1 MLRPDD
7 ILYGL
12 PIKEI
17 ARICKVDL
25 TTARRWKRGAKCPPQ
40 TALMVLSGDLG
51 WLDPAWEGWRLVG
64 GRIVSPEGWAATPGD
79 VMMVQLAQMT
89 LATYREEN
97 RQLKQRL
104 AALEYEEQP
113 VPSSNLPEIKVR

>member
-1 MLRPDD
+1 MLRAKD

-12 PIKEI
+12 SVSHI
-17 ARICKVDL
+17 AKVCKVDL

-89 LATYREEN
+89 LATYRDEN
-97 RQLKQRL
+97 ARTSR
-104 AALEYEEQP
+104 ATA
-113 VPSSNLPEIKVR
+113 RR